1 MNLTALQLA
10 AKKGHTEVVE
20 LLIKAGAA
28 VDVGDQVTQYH
39 IALVFVHF
47 PFCNRLSTLW

>member
-1 MNLTALQLA
+1 MQANLTALQLA

-28 VDVGDQVTQYH
+28 VDVGDQVCNNLWCCNYLDVF
-39 IALVFVHF
+39 ALVAV
-47 PFCNRLSTLW
+47 